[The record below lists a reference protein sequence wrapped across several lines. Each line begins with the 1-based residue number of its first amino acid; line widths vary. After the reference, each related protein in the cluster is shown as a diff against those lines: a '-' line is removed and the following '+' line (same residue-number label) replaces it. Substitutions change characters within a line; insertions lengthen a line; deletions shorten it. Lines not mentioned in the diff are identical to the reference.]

1 MRCFGAA
8 GPLTSGA
15 YGEEV
20 CEMTDLVVDIP
31 RRHFAGEQMQM
42 MIDAWSGASSR
53 MKYATRPQSMSPRS
67 ADHLTLRARAP
78 HVGLRL
84 LWRRL

>member
-1 MRCFGAA
+1 
-8 GPLTSGA
+8 
-15 YGEEV
+15 
-20 CEMTDLVVDIP
+20 MTDLVVDVP
-31 RRHFAGEQMQM
+31 RRRLAGEQMQM
-42 MIDAWSGASSR
+42 MSDAWSGPSSR

-67 ADHLTLRARAP
+67 ADHLTLRDRAP